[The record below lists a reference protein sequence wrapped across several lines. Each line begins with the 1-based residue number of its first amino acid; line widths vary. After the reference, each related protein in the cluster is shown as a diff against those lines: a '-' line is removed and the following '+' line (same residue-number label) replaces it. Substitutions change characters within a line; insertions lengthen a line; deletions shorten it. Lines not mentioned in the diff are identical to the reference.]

1 MVKRIFVLALII
13 LMSLCFYCVV
23 FADSNIEND
32 NNTLTIT
39 SQDDNQNTTEA
50 NQEETR
56 EFTTSR
62 RYSLQIGIVLLILI
76 AVYKVYKYT
85 KYRKK
90 K

>member
-1 MVKRIFVLALII
+1 
-13 LMSLCFYCVV
+13 MSLCFYSVV
-23 FADSNIEND
+23 FADSNMEND
-32 NNTLTIT
+32 NNTLTIA
-39 SQDDNQNTTEA
+39 SQDDNRDTAEA
-50 NQEETR
+50 NEEETR

-76 AVYKVYKYT
+76 ALYKVYKYI